1 MTIVEDEGIMSRTK
15 GTIILSLI
23 CWAAGILCAL
33 SFNVFKGQVN
43 FFDLFDKI
51 SSSIL
56 MPIGGIL
63 IAIFMG
69 WKVPRS
75 EVSRILNNNKLAVL
89 YFTISTRFI
98 APVGVLI
105 VMIFG
110 VKDWI
115 QG

>member
-1 MTIVEDEGIMSRTK
+1 MTRTRGTIV
-15 GTIILSLI
+15 LSLI

-33 SFNVFKGQVN
+33 SFNVFKGQID

-56 MPIGGIL
+56 MPLGGIL
-63 IAIFMG
+63 IAMFMG
-69 WKVPRS
+69 WKVPKS
-75 EVSRILNNNKLAVL
+75 EISRILNNNKIAVA
-89 YFTISTRFI
+89 YFMISTRFV

-110 VKDWI
+110 VKHWI